1 MNKYEKIRE
10 LLFDECDED
19 MLKHAYIFESAN
31 VSLALKLAEELSKK
45 VFNTNLLSDISDY
58 TFIKANDM
66 NIQTIRNIIEDCIV
80 KPYKSKKIYV
90 FEDSMKFTLPM
101 QNAFLKTL
109 EEPPEN
115 VIFILISK
123 NANSLL
129 DTLRSRCIRY
139 FFDEEIIEIFVREDI
154 SIMTRKLF
162 DIFISKDRIKMI
174 EYMEYLKKLNDSKLN
189 DDIDSLLTC
198 ILDTSRNIM
207 IAKENISLL
216 PDEHK
221 QNKYIHDIINKLT
234 YYQILTIIDIAENT
248 RKKINS
254 NCNFGVTVEL
264 MLLNIMEVM
273 N

>member
-19 MLKHAYIFESAN
+19 MLKHAYIFESSN
-31 VSLALKLAEELSKK
+31 IELSLQLAKDLSKK
-45 VFNTNLLSDISDY
+45 IFQTKSLDDISDY
-58 TFIKANDM
+58 TFIKISDM
-66 NIQTIRNIIEDCIV
+66 NIQTIRHISEDCII

-90 FEDSMKFTLPM
+90 FEDSMKFSIAM

-115 VIFILISK
+115 VIFILLSK

-129 DTLRSRCIRY
+129 DTVRSRCIRY
-139 FFDEEIIEIFVREDI
+139 FLDEEISELSLREDVYI
-154 SIMTRKLF
+154 ITRNLF
-162 DIFISKDRIKMI
+162 DIFISRDKLKMI
-174 EYMEYLKKLNDSKLN
+174 EYMQEIKKLND
-189 DDIDSLLTC
+189 DMDSLLTC

-216 PDEHK
+216 PDKHK
-221 QNKYIHDIINKLT
+221 QNKYIHDIINKFT
-234 YYQILTIIDIAENT
+234 YYQILTIIDIAEIT

-254 NCNFGVTVEL
+254 NCNFSMTVEL
-264 MLLNIMEVM
+264 MLLNMMEVM